1 MGKSP
6 PRWKNLL
13 EDENEINDD
22 IFFLFSG
29 LFYDDDKIG
38 EKCLTIFQIEL
49 SEELY
54 NLLGSEFFSADW
66 AELVWKRS
74 QALEASAM
82 AAVKDAFFSLV
93 VVVFFQADLA
103 LAAIVF
109 TLI

>member
-6 PRWKNLL
+6 PCWKNLL

-22 IFFLFSG
+22 IFFVFLFI
-29 LFYDDDKIG
+29 LDDAKIG
-38 EKCLTIFQIEL
+38 EEFLTVFEIEF

-82 AAVKDAFFSLV
+82 AAVKNTFFSLV
-93 VVVFFQADLA
+93 IVVFFKADLA